1 MEQNYSEQGS
11 LMWLLWGSLAV
22 GVVFNQA
29 PGLDSQQASDLHYLW
44 RLEFTEFKWS
54 ILSYLSLSSAAFTTV
69 WVQLT
74 LLIHTEYTLIKW
86 THSAHKCS
94 WERSSTKSAKERRDK
109 KSNSSDEGK
118 ASNLVLSPLTH
129 QEKHHLIQSATKQ
142 STALNY
148 TKLSVWL
155 PQQQKQTK
163 ARDTTVFL
171 TARVL

>member
-22 GVVFNQA
+22 GVMFNQA
-29 PGLDSQQASDLHYLW
+29 RGLDSQQASDLHHLW
-44 RLEFTEFKWS
+44 RLEFTGFKWS

-86 THSAHKCS
+86 THSAHTCS

-109 KSNSSDEGK
+109 KAAAVMKGRRPICHKTIYCPQLYKTLRLAPSAAKTNQSQRHNCFSNSSR
-118 ASNLVLSPLTH
+118 PL
-129 QEKHHLIQSATKQ
+129 
-142 STALNY
+142 AL
-148 TKLSVWL
+148 L
-155 PQQQKQTK
+155 
-163 ARDTTVFL
+163 
-171 TARVL
+171 

>member
-22 GVVFNQA
+22 GVMFNQA
-29 PGLDSQQASDLHYLW
+29 RGLDSQQASDLHHLW
-44 RLEFTEFKWS
+44 RLEFTGFKWS

-86 THSAHKCS
+86 THSAHTCS

-109 KSNSSDEGK
+109 KSSSSDEGK
-118 ASNLVLSPLTH
+118 ASNLPQNNLLPSIIQNSPSGSLSSKNKPKPETQL
-129 QEKHHLIQSATKQ
+129 
-142 STALNY
+142 
-148 TKLSVWL
+148 
-155 PQQQKQTK
+155 
-163 ARDTTVFL
+163 FF
-171 TARVL
+171 